1 MSRENIKG
9 GFLIEIIKAT
19 IASVIIALSSI
30 LLFAL
35 ILRVSNL
42 SNGAI
47 KTVNQFIKAVSIFVG
62 AITAIKRGK
71 GLIKGAVLGV
81 SFVIIIYLLLGLICG
96 NLTFSPIF
104 LLEILFGL
112 IIGIL
117 SGIVSVNVKKDR

>member
-9 GFLIEIIKAT
+9 GFFVEIIKAT
-19 IASVIIALSSI
+19 ITAVIIALSSI

-35 ILRVSNL
+35 ILRFSNL
-42 SNGAI
+42 SNGAV

-62 AITAIKRGK
+62 GLTAFKSAK

-117 SGIVSVNVKKDR
+117 SGIVSVNVKK